1 MNLLLQKQTYIIIII
16 SLLCIYIIDILGIKP
31 Y

>member
-1 MNLLLQKQTYIIIII
+1 MNLLLQKQTHVIIII
-16 SLLCIYIIDILGIKP
+16 SLLCIYIFHIWGIKP